1 MQLLSPKKDIVFHA
15 LFREDTKELL
25 AKMLSA
31 ILKRKVHVLSID
43 KDRYLELTTPEDKY
57 GIMDLRATLDN
68 KDVCHI
74 EIQLSKYTDILNRLL
89 YYWADNYKRQLK
101 KKGTYSDLKRAISI
115 LITEHSL
122 DELRDIKSTG
132 LKWQIKDSDTG
143 VYVLTDTLE
152 VYIIELDK
160 VRRLYKENPS
170 SEIYQWMM
178 FLDNP
183 NSEEVDAIMKENKDI
198 CEATSNLED
207 ICTDEELQRFIQY
220 KEKQEH
226 DWASYREQSLKEGHE
241 EGLKEGLEKGIEK
254 GIEKGQKEI
263 ITNMLNSGMSLEQ
276 ISNITKL
283 SIDKL
288 KQLSAHK

>member
-1 MQLLSPKKDIVFHA
+1 
-15 LFREDTKELL
+15 
-25 AKMLSA
+25 MLSA

-74 EIQLSKYTDILNRLL
+74 EIQLSKYTDIVNRLL

-122 DELRDIKSTG
+122 DELKDIKSTG

-143 VYVLTDTLE
+143 MYVLTDTLE

-207 ICTDEELQRFIQY
+207 ICADEELQRFIQY
-220 KEKQEH
+220 KEKQER
-226 DWASYREQSLKEGHE
+226 DWASYREQSIKEGM
-241 EGLKEGLEKGIEK
+241 EKGF
-254 GIEKGQKEI
+254 EKGQKEI

-276 ISNITKL
+276 ISSITKI
-283 SIDKL
+283 SMDKL

>member
-68 KDVCHI
+68 KEVCHI
-74 EIQLSKYTDILNRLL
+74 EIQLSKYTDIVNRLL

-101 KKGTYSDLKRAISI
+101 KRGTYSDLKRAISI

-122 DELRDIKSTG
+122 DELKGIKSTG

-207 ICTDEELQRFIQY
+207 ICADEELQRFIQY

-241 EGLKEGLEKGIEK
+241 EGLKKGFEKGSKIRET
-254 GIEKGQKEI
+254 EI
-263 ITNMLNSGMSLEQ
+263 VSNMLRSGMPHSQILSLVGITQEELNNI
-276 ISNITKL
+276 ISKL
-283 SIDKL
+283 N
-288 KQLSAHK
+288 

>member
-1 MQLLSPKKDIVFHA
+1 
-15 LFREDTKELL
+15 
-25 AKMLSA
+25 MLSA

-68 KDVCHI
+68 KEVCHI
-74 EIQLSKYTDILNRLL
+74 EIQLSKYTDIVNRLL

-101 KKGTYSDLKRAISI
+101 KRGTYSDLKRAISI

-122 DELRDIKSTG
+122 DELKGIKSTG

-183 NSEEVDAIMKENKDI
+183 NSEEVSTIMKENKDI

-207 ICTDEELQRFIQY
+207 VCADEELQRFIQY

-241 EGLKEGLEKGIEK
+241 EGLKEGLEKGIER
-254 GIEKGQKEI
+254 GQKEI

>member
-1 MQLLSPKKDIVFHA
+1 
-15 LFREDTKELL
+15 
-25 AKMLSA
+25 MLSA

-68 KDVCHI
+68 TDVCHI
-74 EIQLSKYTDILNRLL
+74 EIQLSKYTDIVNRLL

-101 KKGTYSDLKRAISI
+101 KRGTYSDLKRAISI

-122 DELRDIKSTG
+122 DELKDIKSTG

-207 ICTDEELQRFIQY
+207 ICADEELQRFIQY

-241 EGLKEGLEKGIEK
+241 QGLKKGFEKGSKIRET
-254 GIEKGQKEI
+254 EI
-263 ITNMLNSGMSLEQ
+263 VSNMLRSGMPHSQILSLVGITQEELNNI
-276 ISNITKL
+276 ISKLNQITKNT
-283 SIDKL
+283 SVI
-288 KQLSAHK
+288 

>member
-68 KDVCHI
+68 KEVCHI
-74 EIQLSKYTDILNRLL
+74 EIQLSKYTDIVNRLL

-101 KKGTYSDLKRAISI
+101 KRGTYSDLKRAISI

-122 DELRDIKSTG
+122 DELKDIKSTG

-160 VRRLYKENPS
+160 VRRLYKEDPS

-183 NSEEVDAIMKENKDI
+183 NSEEVSTIMKENKDI

-207 ICTDEELQRFIQY
+207 VCADEELQRFIQY

-241 EGLKEGLEKGIEK
+241 EGLKKGFEKGSKIRET
-254 GIEKGQKEI
+254 EI
-263 ITNMLNSGMSLEQ
+263 VSNMLRSGMPHSQILSLVGITQEELNNI
-276 ISNITKL
+276 ISKL
-283 SIDKL
+283 N
-288 KQLSAHK
+288 

>member
-68 KDVCHI
+68 KEVCHI
-74 EIQLSKYTDILNRLL
+74 EIQLSKYTDIVNRLL

-101 KKGTYSDLKRAISI
+101 KRGTYSDLKRAISI

-122 DELRDIKSTG
+122 DELKGIKSTG

-207 ICTDEELQRFIQY
+207 ICADEELQRFIQY

-241 EGLKEGLEKGIEK
+241 EGLKKGFEKGSKIRET
-254 GIEKGQKEI
+254 EI
-263 ITNMLNSGMSLEQ
+263 VSNMLRSGMPHSQ
-276 ISNITKL
+276 IL
-283 SIDKL
+283 S
-288 KQLSAHK
+288 

>member
-68 KDVCHI
+68 KEVCHI
-74 EIQLSKYTDILNRLL
+74 EIQLSKYTDIVNRLL

-101 KKGTYSDLKRAISI
+101 KRGTYSDLKRAISI

-122 DELRDIKSTG
+122 DELKDIKSTG

-160 VRRLYKENPS
+160 VRRLYKEDPS

-207 ICTDEELQRFIQY
+207 ICADEELQRFIQY

-241 EGLKEGLEKGIEK
+241 EGLKKGFEKGSKIRET
-254 GIEKGQKEI
+254 EI
-263 ITNMLNSGMSLEQ
+263 VSNMLRSGMPHSQILSLVGITQEELNNI
-276 ISNITKL
+276 ISKL
-283 SIDKL
+283 N
-288 KQLSAHK
+288 

>member
-68 KDVCHI
+68 KEVCHI
-74 EIQLSKYTDILNRLL
+74 EIQLSKYTDIVNRLL

-101 KKGTYSDLKRAISI
+101 KRGTYSDLKRAISI

-122 DELRDIKSTG
+122 DELKDIKSTG

-183 NSEEVDAIMKENKDI
+183 NSEEVSTIMKENKDI

-207 ICTDEELQRFIQY
+207 VCADEELQRFIQY

-241 EGLKEGLEKGIEK
+241 EGLKKGFEKGSKIRET
-254 GIEKGQKEI
+254 EI
-263 ITNMLNSGMSLEQ
+263 VSNMLRSGMPHSQILSLVGITQEELNNI
-276 ISNITKL
+276 ISKL
-283 SIDKL
+283 N
-288 KQLSAHK
+288 

>member
-68 KDVCHI
+68 TDVCHI
-74 EIQLSKYTDILNRLL
+74 EIQLSKYTDIVNRLL

-101 KKGTYSDLKRAISI
+101 KRGTYSDLKRAISI

-122 DELRDIKSTG
+122 DELKDIKSTG

-207 ICTDEELQRFIQY
+207 ICADEELQRFIQY

-241 EGLKEGLEKGIEK
+241 EGLKKGFEKGSKIRET
-254 GIEKGQKEI
+254 EI
-263 ITNMLNSGMSLEQ
+263 VSNMLRSGMPHSQILSLVGITQEELNNI
-276 ISNITKL
+276 ISKL
-283 SIDKL
+283 N
-288 KQLSAHK
+288 

>member
-68 KDVCHI
+68 KEVCHI
-74 EIQLSKYTDILNRLL
+74 EIQLSKYTDIVNRLL

-101 KKGTYSDLKRAISI
+101 KRGTYSDLKRAISI

-122 DELRDIKSTG
+122 DELKDIKSTG

-207 ICTDEELQRFIQY
+207 ICADEELQRFIQY

-241 EGLKEGLEKGIEK
+241 EGLKKGFEKGSKIRET
-254 GIEKGQKEI
+254 EI
-263 ITNMLNSGMSLEQ
+263 VSNMLRSGMPHSQILSLVGITQEELNNI
-276 ISNITKL
+276 ISKL
-283 SIDKL
+283 N
-288 KQLSAHK
+288 

>member
-68 KDVCHI
+68 TDVCHI
-74 EIQLSKYTDILNRLL
+74 EIQLSKYTDIVNRLL

-101 KKGTYSDLKRAISI
+101 KRGTYSDLKRAISI

-122 DELRDIKSTG
+122 DELKDIKSTG

-183 NSEEVDAIMKENKDI
+183 NSEEVSTIMKENKDI

-207 ICTDEELQRFIQY
+207 VCADEELQRFIQY

-241 EGLKEGLEKGIEK
+241 EGLKKGFEKGSKIRET
-254 GIEKGQKEI
+254 EI
-263 ITNMLNSGMSLEQ
+263 VSNMLRSGMPHSQILSLVGITQEELNNI
-276 ISNITKL
+276 ISKL
-283 SIDKL
+283 N
-288 KQLSAHK
+288 